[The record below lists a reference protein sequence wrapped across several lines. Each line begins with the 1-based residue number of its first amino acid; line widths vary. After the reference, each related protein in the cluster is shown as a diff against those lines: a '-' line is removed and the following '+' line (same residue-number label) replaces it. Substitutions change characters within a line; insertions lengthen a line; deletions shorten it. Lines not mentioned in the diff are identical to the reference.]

1 MVMSSELDGLG
12 VLGLDVVDGAEGDGV
27 VVLADPRPAPGDGVV
42 VVPLVQ
48 HLVSLAC
55 SRTTLKQKSS
65 KYLMCSPLLNTAF

>member
-12 VLGLDVVDGAEGDGV
+12 VLGLDVVDGAEGDWV

-48 HLVSLAC
+48 HLVSLAY
-55 SRTTLKQKSS
+55 SRTTLK
-65 KYLMCSPLLNTAF
+65 

>member
-1 MVMSSELDGLG
+1 MSSELDGLG
-12 VLGLDVVDGAEGDGV
+12 VLGLHVVDGAEGDWV

-55 SRTTLKQKSS
+55 SRTTLNLKSS
-65 KYLMCSPLLNTAF
+65 KHLMCSPLLNTAF